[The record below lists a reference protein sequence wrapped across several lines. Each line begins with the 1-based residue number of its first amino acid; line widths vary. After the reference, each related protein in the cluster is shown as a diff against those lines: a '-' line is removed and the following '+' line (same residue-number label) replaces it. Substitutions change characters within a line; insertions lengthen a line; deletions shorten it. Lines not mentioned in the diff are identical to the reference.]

1 MGREAFWY
9 EQKQFAEQ
17 NDREHAQEH
26 EVGVA
31 LSIRGSVCSAVEDVA
46 EGLACWSGKGRRIEY
61 RLQSTD
67 YRVSLT
73 EYKVQIT
80 EYKLRVKG

>member
-26 EVGVA
+26 EVGVV
-31 LSIRGSVCSAVEDVA
+31 LSVRGSVCSAVEDVA
-46 EGLACWSGKGRRIEY
+46 EGLACWSGEGGREDRV
-61 RLQSTD
+61 QSTD
-67 YRVSLT
+67 YRV
-73 EYKVQIT
+73 QI
-80 EYKLRVKG
+80 KG

>member
-17 NDREHAQEH
+17 DDREHAQEH

-31 LSIRGSVCSAVEDVA
+31 LSVRGSVCSILENMA
-46 EGLACWSGKGRRIEY
+46 EGLAI
-61 RLQSTD
+61 
-67 YRVSLT
+67 V
-73 EYKVQIT
+73 
-80 EYKLRVKG
+80 

>member
-31 LSIRGSVCSAVEDVA
+31 LSIRGFVCSAVEDVA
-46 EGLACWSGKGRRIEY
+46 EGLACWSGKGGGRIEY
-61 RLQSTD
+61 RLQ
-67 YRVSLT
+67 
-73 EYKVQIT
+73 IT
-80 EYKLRVKG
+80 EYR

>member
-31 LSIRGSVCSAVEDVA
+31 LSVRGSVCSAVEDVA
-46 EGLACWSGKGRRIEY
+46 EGLAI
-61 RLQSTD
+61 L
-67 YRVSLT
+67 
-73 EYKVQIT
+73 
-80 EYKLRVKG
+80 